1 MKKLVVT
8 LTSLAVAI
16 NIIGCSNP
24 NSEISLQEITVTETS
39 TEDVVPETTEDS
51 LTAQLEAIENEST
64 QAENNDI
71 QQENKDTQENSAT
84 NNENH
89 QIVTEHQEVIPEKT
103 EVDKLK
109 EVIDIPSSEADNLL
123 SAIKS
128 KVPNTIDLILIDIET
143 EDQTIL
149 RLVDE
154 LGDSYFA
161 VIDKEYKLI
170 KVTYDSIENEP
181 L

>member
-24 NSEISLQEITVTETS
+24 NSENNLQESKVTETS

-64 QAENNDI
+64 QAENSNIQESKDI
-71 QQENKDTQENSAT
+71 HESSAP
-84 NNENH
+84 NNENS

-109 EVIDIPSSEADNLL
+109 EVINIPSSEADNLL

-143 EDQTIL
+143 EEQTIL
-149 RLVDE
+149 RIVDE

-161 VIDKEYKLI
+161 VIDKEYNLI